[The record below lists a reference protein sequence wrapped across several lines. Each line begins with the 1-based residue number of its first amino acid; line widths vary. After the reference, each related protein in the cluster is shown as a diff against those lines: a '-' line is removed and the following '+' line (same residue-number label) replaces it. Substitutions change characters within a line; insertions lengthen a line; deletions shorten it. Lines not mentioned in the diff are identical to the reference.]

1 MATQYEITGASAKG
15 IAASVEQGVVE
26 GALAPGTALPPVRRL
41 AERLGVS
48 PGTVA
53 TAYTELRRR
62 GIVVTQGRGG
72 TVVAPTPAVASRR
85 PPPVPEGVRDLAG
98 GHPDPAFLPALL
110 PTARLS
116 PGVRS
121 HRAQPRLA
129 GLEELTRAWYERDG
143 VPAEHLTFA
152 HGALDCVARLL
163 SVELRPGDAVAM
175 EDPGY
180 HHLLDL
186 VPALGLRSVPVA
198 VDDEGI
204 RPDALRAA
212 LRAGA
217 RALICSPRGQN
228 PYGGWFSA
236 GRRDALLEVLGEAPS
251 EVLVIE
257 DDHAADIAGVPLHS
271 LTAGGA
277 GGAAGGSGGSR
288 GGGGA
293 GGTADGAGLAG
304 GAAGGPARWAQVR
317 TVSKHLGTDLRWGAL
332 ACDRTTLARH
342 DGRMLLTSGWVSH
355 VLQETVA
362 RLMSDPETQG
372 LVAAARSAYTRR
384 REALLAALSAR
395 GIAAHGAS
403 GMNVWVPVRDE
414 AAVVNGL
421 RTRGWWVAAGARFRL
436 AAGAGVRITTAG
448 LGEADA
454 AVLAEDV
461 AGVLGE
467 AQATYGG

>member
-15 IAASVEQGVVE
+15 IAASVERGVVE

-53 TAYTELRRR
+53 TAYKELRRR

-98 GHPDPAFLPALL
+98 GHPDPAFLPAVL

-236 GRRDALLEVLGEAPS
+236 GRRDALLGVLGEAGG

-257 DDHAADIAGVPLHS
+257 DDHAADVAGVPLYS
-271 LTAGGA
+271 LTGGGSGGADGVGRAGGA
-277 GGAAGGSGGSR
+277 GGV
-288 GGGGA
+288 
-293 GGTADGAGLAG
+293 AD
-304 GAAGGPARWAQVR
+304 GPARWAQVR

-362 RLMSDPETQG
+362 RLMTDPETQA
-372 LVAAARSAYTRR
+372 LVAAARSAYARR

-436 AAGAGVRITTAG
+436 AAGRGCG
-448 LGEADA
+448 
-454 AVLAEDV
+454 
-461 AGVLGE
+461 
-467 AQATYGG
+467 

>member
-1 MATQYEITGASAKG
+1 MATQYEITGESAKG

-26 GALAPGTALPPVRRL
+26 GALAPGIALPPVRRL

-53 TAYTELRRR
+53 TAYKELRRR

-72 TVVAPTPAVASRR
+72 TVVASTPAVASRR
-85 PPPVPEGVRDLAG
+85 PPPVPEGVRDLAS

-129 GLEELTRAWYERDG
+129 VLEELTRAWYERDG

-236 GRRDALLEVLGEAPS
+236 GRRDALLGVLAEAPG
-251 EVLVIE
+251 EMLVIE
-257 DDHAADIAGVPLHS
+257 DDHAADVAGVPLYS
-271 LTAGGA
+271 LA
-277 GGAAGGSGGSR
+277 GSG

-293 GGTADGAGLAG
+293 GGGGGGAGDAGDDAG
-304 GAAGGPARWAQVR
+304 GGGGGAGGPARWAHVR

-362 RLMSDPETQG
+362 RLMTDPETQT
-372 LVAAARSAYTRR
+372 LVAAARSAYARR
-384 REALLAALSAR
+384 REALLAALAAR

-436 AAGAGVRITTAG
+436 AGGAGVRITTAG

-454 AVLAEDV
+454 GVLAGDL

>member
-41 AERLGVS
+41 AGRLGVS

-53 TAYTELRRR
+53 TAYKELRRR

-143 VPAEHLTFA
+143 VPAEHLSFA

-186 VPALGLRSVPVA
+186 VQALGLRSVPVA

-204 RPDALRAA
+204 RPDALRTA

-236 GRRDALLEVLGEAPS
+236 GRRDELLGVLGEAPG

-257 DDHAADIAGVPLHS
+257 DDHAADVAGVPLYS
-271 LTAGGA
+271 LTAGG
-277 GGAAGGSGGSR
+277 S
-288 GGGGA
+288 GGGA
-293 GGTADGAGLAG
+293 GGTGGTGGVAGGTGGTGGVAGGTGGAGDAG
-304 GAAGGPARWAQVR
+304 GGGGGGGEGGGAGRPARWAQVR

-355 VLQETVA
+355 VLQETVT
-362 RLMSDPETQG
+362 RLMTDPETQD
-372 LVAAARSAYTRR
+372 LVTAARSAYARR

-421 RTRGWWVAAGARFRL
+421 RTRGWWV
-436 AAGAGVRITTAG
+436 
-448 LGEADA
+448 
-454 AVLAEDV
+454 
-461 AGVLGE
+461 
-467 AQATYGG
+467 

>member
-1 MATQYEITGASAKG
+1 MATQYEITGGSAKG
-15 IAASVEQGVVE
+15 IAASVERGVVE
-26 GALAPGTALPPVRRL
+26 GALTPGTALPPVRRL

-53 TAYTELRRR
+53 TAYKELRRR
-62 GIVVTQGRGG
+62 GIVVTRGRGG

-98 GHPDPAFLPALL
+98 GHPDPAFLPDLL

-129 GLEELTRAWYERDG
+129 VLEELTRAWYERDG

-204 RPDALRAA
+204 RPDALRDA

-217 RALICSPRGQN
+217 RALVCSPRGQN

-236 GRRDALLEVLGEAPS
+236 GRRDALLGVLSEAPG

-257 DDHAADIAGVPLHS
+257 DDHAADVAGVPLHS
-271 LTAGGA
+271 LAGGGGGGRAGDGVGGA
-277 GGAAGGSGGSR
+277 GGRTGS
-288 GGGGA
+288 
-293 GGTADGAGLAG
+293 
-304 GAAGGPARWAQVR
+304 AGGPAGRPARWAHVR

-362 RLMSDPETQG
+362 RLMTDPETQA
-372 LVAAARSAYTRR
+372 LVAAARSAYARR

-395 GIAAHGAS
+395 GVAAHGAS

-436 AAGAGVRITTAG
+436 AGGAGVRITTAG

-454 AVLAEDV
+454 GVLAGDL

>member
-1 MATQYEITGASAKG
+1 MATQYEIIGASAKG

-53 TAYTELRRR
+53 TAYKELRRR
-62 GIVVTQGRGG
+62 GIVVTHGRGG

-110 PTARLS
+110 PAIRLS
-116 PGVRS
+116 PGLRS
-121 HRAQPRLA
+121 HRAQPRLP
-129 GLEELTRAWYERDG
+129 GLERLTRAWYERDG

-186 VPALGLRSVPVA
+186 VPALGLRCLPVA

-217 RALICSPRGQN
+217 RAVVCSPRGQN
-228 PYGGWFSA
+228 PYGGCFSPS
-236 GRRDALLEVLGEAPS
+236 RRDALLGVLGEAAPD
-251 EVLVIE
+251 VLVIE
-257 DDHAADIAGVPLHS
+257 DDHAADVAGVPLHS

-277 GGAAGGSGGSR
+277 GAGTGAGDAGAGT
-288 GGGGA
+288 GGA
-293 GGTADGAGLAG
+293 GTGGLG
-304 GAAGGPARWAQVR
+304 GGVGGPARWAQVR

-332 ACDRTTLARH
+332 ACDPTTLARH

-362 RLMSDPETQG
+362 RLMTDPETQG
-372 LVAAARSAYTRR
+372 LVASARSAYALRR
-384 REALLAALSAR
+384 AALLAALSAR
-395 GIAAHGAS
+395 GIVAHGAS

-448 LGEADA
+448 LGEVDA
-454 AVLAEDV
+454 GVLAEDV

-467 AQATYGG
+467 AQPTYGG

>member
-53 TAYTELRRR
+53 TAYKELRRR

-186 VPALGLRSVPVA
+186 VPALGLRSLPVA

-236 GRRDALLEVLGEAPS
+236 GRRDALLGVLGEAPG

-257 DDHAADIAGVPLHS
+257 DDHAADVVGVPLYS
-271 LTAGGA
+271 LA
-277 GGAAGGSGGSR
+277 
-288 GGGGA
+288 GGGG
-293 GGTADGAGLAG
+293 
-304 GAAGGPARWAQVR
+304 
-317 TVSKHLGTDLRWGAL
+317 
-332 ACDRTTLARH
+332 
-342 DGRMLLTSGWVSH
+342 
-355 VLQETVA
+355 
-362 RLMSDPETQG
+362 
-372 LVAAARSAYTRR
+372 
-384 REALLAALSAR
+384 
-395 GIAAHGAS
+395 
-403 GMNVWVPVRDE
+403 
-414 AAVVNGL
+414 
-421 RTRGWWVAAGARFRL
+421 
-436 AAGAGVRITTAG
+436 
-448 LGEADA
+448 
-454 AVLAEDV
+454 
-461 AGVLGE
+461 
-467 AQATYGG
+467 

>member
-41 AERLGVS
+41 ADRLGIS

-53 TAYTELRRR
+53 TAYKELRRR
-62 GIVVTQGRGG
+62 GIVVTHGRGG

-110 PTARLS
+110 PAARLS
-116 PGVRS
+116 PGIRS

-129 GLEELTRAWYERDG
+129 GLEDLARAWYERDG

-186 VPALGLRSVPVA
+186 VPALGLRTVPVA

-212 LRAGA
+212 LRSGA
-217 RALICSPRGQN
+217 RALVCSPRAQN

-236 GRRDALLEVLGEAPS
+236 GRREALLEVLGAAPS

-271 LTAGGA
+271 LATGG
-277 GGAAGGSGGSR
+277 
-288 GGGGA
+288 
-293 GGTADGAGLAG
+293 L
-304 GAAGGPARWAQVR
+304 ARWAQVR

-342 DGRMLLTSGWVSH
+342 DGRMVLTSGWVSH
-355 VLQETVA
+355 VLQETVT
-362 RLMSDPETQG
+362 RLMTDPETQS
-372 LVAAARSAYTRR
+372 LVAAARTAYARR

-395 GIAAHGAS
+395 GVAAHGAS

-436 AAGAGVRITTAG
+436 GAGAGVRITTAG
-448 LGEADA
+448 LGEGDA
-454 AVLAEDV
+454 GVLAGDLV
-461 AGVLGE
+461 GVLGE

>member
-53 TAYTELRRR
+53 TAYKELRRR

-236 GRRDALLEVLGEAPS
+236 GRRDALLGVLGEAAG

-257 DDHAADIAGVPLHS
+257 DDHAADVAGVPLHS
-271 LTAGGA
+271 LTAGG
-277 GGAAGGSGGSR
+277 R
-288 GGGGA
+288 G
-293 GGTADGAGLAG
+293 D
-304 GAAGGPARWAQVR
+304 AAGGPARWAQVR

-362 RLMSDPETQG
+362 RLMTDPETQG
-372 LVAAARSAYTRR
+372 LVATARSAYARR

-414 AAVVNGL
+414 AAMVNGL

-448 LGEADA
+448 LGEVDA
-454 AVLAEDV
+454 EVLAGDL

>member
-53 TAYTELRRR
+53 TAYKELRRR

-85 PPPVPEGVRDLAG
+85 PPPVPDGVRDLAG

-143 VPAEHLTFA
+143 VPAEHLSFA

-236 GRRDALLEVLGEAPS
+236 GRRDELLGVLGEAPG

-257 DDHAADIAGVPLHS
+257 DDHAADVAGVPLYS
-271 LTAGGA
+271 LTAGGS
-277 GGAAGGSGGSR
+277 GGAAGP
-288 GGGGA
+288 
-293 GGTADGAGLAG
+293 
-304 GAAGGPARWAQVR
+304 PARWAQVR

-362 RLMSDPETQG
+362 RLMTDPETQG
-372 LVAAARSAYTRR
+372 LVTAARSAYARR

-414 AAVVNGL
+414 AAVVNG
-421 RTRGWWVAAGARFRL
+421 
-436 AAGAGVRITTAG
+436 
-448 LGEADA
+448 
-454 AVLAEDV
+454 
-461 AGVLGE
+461 
-467 AQATYGG
+467 

>member
-1 MATQYEITGASAKG
+1 MATQYEITGTTAKAIG
-15 IAASVEQGVVE
+15 SSIEQGVVD
-26 GALAPGTALPPVRRL
+26 GKLAPGTALPPVRRL

-48 PGTVA
+48 AGTVA
-53 TAYTELRRR
+53 TTYKELRRR
-62 GIVVTQGRGG
+62 GIVMTHGRAG
-72 TVVAPTPAVASRR
+72 TVIAEAPAVASRR
-85 PPPVPEGVRDLAG
+85 PPPVPDGVPDLAG
-98 GHPDPAFLPALL
+98 GHPDPAFLPAAL

-121 HRAQPRLA
+121 HRARPRLA
-129 GLEELTRAWYERDG
+129 GLEELARAWYERDG
-143 VPAEHLTFA
+143 VPSAHLTFA
-152 HGALDCVARLL
+152 QGALDSIARLL
-163 SVELRPGDAVAM
+163 SVELKPGDAVAM

-212 LRAGA
+212 QRAGV
-217 RALICSPRGQN
+217 RAVVYSPRAQN
-228 PYGGWFSA
+228 PYGGWFSEE
-236 GRRDALLEVLGEAPS
+236 RRAALLEVLDGAPD
-251 EVLVIE
+251 VLVIE

-271 LTAGGA
+271 LTTGG
-277 GGAAGGSGGSR
+277 
-288 GGGGA
+288 
-293 GGTADGAGLAG
+293 L
-304 GAAGGPARWAQVR
+304 ARWAQVR

-342 DGRMLLTSGWVSH
+342 DGRLLLTSGWVSH

-362 RLMSDPETQG
+362 RLMTDPATRA
-372 LVAAARSAYTRR
+372 LVDRAGTAYARR
-384 REALLAALSAR
+384 RASLLAELSAR

-436 AAGAGVRITTAG
+436 TSAPGVRITTAG
-448 LGEADA
+448 LTPGDAERLAADLA
-454 AVLAEDV
+454 AVR
-461 AGVLGE
+461 GE
-467 AQATYGG
+467 SQVTYGG

>member
-1 MATQYEITGASAKG
+1 M
-15 IAASVEQGVVE
+15 
-26 GALAPGTALPPVRRL
+26 
-41 AERLGVS
+41 
-48 PGTVA
+48 
-53 TAYTELRRR
+53 
-62 GIVVTQGRGG
+62 
-72 TVVAPTPAVASRR
+72 
-85 PPPVPEGVRDLAG
+85 
-98 GHPDPAFLPALL
+98 
-110 PTARLS
+110 
-116 PGVRS
+116 
-121 HRAQPRLA
+121 
-129 GLEELTRAWYERDG
+129 
-143 VPAEHLTFA
+143 PAEYLTFA

-186 VPALGLRSVPVA
+186 VPALGLRTVPVA

-212 LRAGA
+212 LRSGA

-236 GRRDALLEVLGEAPS
+236 GRRDALLGVLGEAAG

-257 DDHAADIAGVPLHS
+257 DDHAADVAGVPLHS
-271 LTAGGA
+271 LTTGG
-277 GGAAGGSGGSR
+277 
-288 GGGGA
+288 
-293 GGTADGAGLAG
+293 L
-304 GAAGGPARWAQVR
+304 ARWAQVR

-342 DGRMLLTSGWVSH
+342 DGRMVLTSGWVSH
-355 VLQETVA
+355 VLQETVT
-362 RLMSDPETQG
+362 RLMTDPETQG
-372 LVAAARSAYTRR
+372 LVAAARSAYARR
-384 REALLAALSAR
+384 REALLAELSAR
-395 GIAAHGAS
+395 EVAAHGAS

-436 AAGAGVRITTAG
+436 SAGAGVRITTAG
-448 LGEADA
+448 LGVGDA
-454 AVLAEDV
+454 GGLAGDL

-467 AQATYGG
+467 AQVTYGG